1 MKPHMTLKTSTV
13 LTVLTL
19 LLLPH
24 LATAQGNLV
33 VNGGFDTD
41 ISGWILTNGASYNS
55 LFGNPVGSVALYN
68 PGSTDA
74 STASQEINSLT
85 PGILYAVSGDYMRGA
100 ISGVTDSGFGVAL
113 DGVYLFETTA
123 LTNYNWYN
131 FIFDYTATSTSALL
145 SLSTLIGEKGN
156 GYTIDNIAMYAVPEP
171 SSLCLIG
178 LGGILSAML
187 FRKRRNG

>member
-1 MKPHMTLKTSTV
+1 
-13 LTVLTL
+13 
-19 LLLPH
+19 
-24 LATAQGNLV
+24 
-33 VNGGFDTD
+33 
-41 ISGWILTNGASYNS
+41 
-55 LFGNPVGSVALYN
+55 
-68 PGSTDA
+68 
-74 STASQEINSLT
+74 
-85 PGILYAVSGDYMRGA
+85 MRGA

-113 DGVYLFETTA
+113 DGDYLFETTA